1 MSISNFERKMNLRYH
16 NIVDEDNAY
25 TAPDYL
31 MILGLDTITCA
42 VRIIKYPLPWPGHSS
57 IKNKKGGM

>member
-1 MSISNFERKMNLRYH
+1 MDMRYH

-42 VRIIKYPLPWPGHSS
+42 VRIIKYPLPWIGPPS
-57 IKNKKGGM
+57 IKNTERRKVKWQQNLK

>member
-1 MSISNFERKMNLRYH
+1 MNLRYH

-31 MILGLDTITCA
+31 MILGLDTITCTLQK
-42 VRIIKYPLPWPGHSS
+42 IKYRCR
-57 IKNKKGGM
+57 ICK

>member
-1 MSISNFERKMNLRYH
+1 MDMRYH

-25 TAPDYL
+25 TASDYL

-57 IKNKKGGM
+57 IKNKRGGM